1 MLFLH
6 LLAPCVDRDADDP
19 VSEIRYG
26 LMNKLHG
33 TSKNFCA

>member
-6 LLAPCVDRDADDP
+6 LLVPCVDADDP